1 MLVILS
7 AVMLT
12 ALTATA
18 IQATPAFASKDE
30 CEKNSDNNC
39 NEVKDRGQLITM
51 ENDCKGGSS
60 GDSNGGDS
68 GDGST
73 SGAGGTSGQN
83 NNAFSCSNTIINPNT
98 GNSNVFSQLP

>member
-1 MLVILS
+1 V
-7 AVMLT
+7 
-12 ALTATA
+12 
-18 IQATPAFASKDE
+18 K
-30 CEKNSDNNC
+30 KSDNNC

-73 SGAGGTSGQN
+73 SGDGGSSGN
-83 NNAFSCSNTIINPNT
+83 NDNSFICTNTLIDPNT
-98 GNSNVFSQLP
+98 GNSNVFGPTPIRQP